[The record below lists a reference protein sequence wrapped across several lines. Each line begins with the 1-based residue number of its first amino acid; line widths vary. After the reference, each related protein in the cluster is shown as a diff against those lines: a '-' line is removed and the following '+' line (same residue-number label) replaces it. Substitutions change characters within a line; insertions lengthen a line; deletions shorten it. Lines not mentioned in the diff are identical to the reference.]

1 MLSGMQLCQG
11 KCQGNFLG
19 EGSLACISLVC
30 SHCPGPGVLLEGSRH
45 CLCRHRE
52 NWPDSSW
59 MGSRSITRM
68 YTITSFACLVRN
80 HYWGYSKSV
89 SSFSLLSVGKCP
101 SEAIWMLFGE
111 HWIETGKTKC
121 LSGTRLGWSVL
132 AKGTWILE
140 VCWLHMYCLGLLSP

>member
-11 KCQGNFLG
+11 KCQGNFSWRRLCSMHQLG
-19 EGSLACISLVC
+19 VFPLPRTW
-30 SHCPGPGVLLEGSRH
+30 CPAWR
-45 CLCRHRE
+45 LCQHRE

-59 MGSRSITRM
+59 TGSRSITRM

-132 AKGTWILE
+132 VKGTWILE
-140 VCWLHMYCLGLLSP
+140 VCWLHMYCLWLLSP